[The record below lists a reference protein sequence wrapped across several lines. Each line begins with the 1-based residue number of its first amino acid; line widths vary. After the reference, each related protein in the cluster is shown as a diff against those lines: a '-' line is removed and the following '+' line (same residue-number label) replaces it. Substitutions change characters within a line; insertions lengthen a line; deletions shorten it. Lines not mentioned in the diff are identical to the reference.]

1 MYRWRQGLEM
11 GLSEFKAEY
20 AAVFHPKEY
29 LADYSQLDEEVLFTI
44 RFMVQAL
51 RGLPSDLLTLEF
63 GGGPVLYSV
72 ATQVPYAREIH
83 FCDFLP
89 ANLAEVRCWLNNEP
103 DAFDWTPYFKQVL
116 EEEGMPANSTTIG
129 LRAAAIRCKVN
140 RLSMCDALVEAPLG
154 REVARYDLVVANY
167 CTDVAAATAPEWM
180 RIMRNIG
187 VLVESGGWLLVSVT
201 TGATA
206 NTFVT
211 SPDQRSFPC
220 VDLSDEELY
229 RGFITA
235 GCDPQTFRFDRMSVP
250 TGREYSGL
258 TTAIARKSGR
268 P

>member
-1 MYRWRQGLEM
+1 M
-11 GLSEFKAEY
+11 GLSEFKSDY
-20 AAVFHPKEY
+20 VAVFHPKEY
-29 LADYSQLDEEVLFTI
+29 LADYSQLDEEVIFTI
-44 RFMVQAL
+44 RFMVRAL
-51 RGLPSDLLTLEF
+51 RGLPPNLVTLEF

-83 FCDFLP
+83 FCDFLR
-89 ANLAEVRCWLNNEP
+89 ANLNEVRSWLNNEP

-116 EEEGMPANSTTIG
+116 EEEGRPANPTTIG
-129 LRAAAIRCKVN
+129 LRAAAIRRKVGH
-140 RLSMCDALVEAPLG
+140 LSICDALAEAPLG
-154 REVARYDLVVANY
+154 QDVARYDLVVANY
-167 CTDVAAATAPEWM
+167 CTDVAAATISEWM
-180 RIMRNIG
+180 RIMCNIG
-187 VLVESGGWLLVSVT
+187 SLVEPGGWLLVSVT
-201 TGATA
+201 TGATT

-235 GCDPQTFRFDRMSVP
+235 GCDPQSFRFDKMPVP
-250 TGREYSGL
+250 AGREYLGL

>member
-1 MYRWRQGLEM
+1 M
-11 GLSEFKAEY
+11 GLSESKSKY

-29 LADYSQLDEEVLFTI
+29 LADYSQLDEEVIFTI

-51 RGLPSDLLTLEF
+51 RSLPLNLLTLEF

-89 ANLAEVRCWLNNEP
+89 ANLNEVQSWLNNEP
-103 DAFDWTPYFKQVL
+103 DAFDWAPYFKLVL
-116 EEEGMPANSTTIG
+116 EEEGQPANPTTIG
-129 LRAAAIRCKVN
+129 LLAAAIRRKVS
-140 RLSMCDALVEAPLG
+140 RLSICDALAKAPLG
-154 REVARYDLVVANY
+154 QEAPRYDLVVANY
-167 CTDVAAATAPEWM
+167 CTDVAAATVPEWM
-180 RIMRNIG
+180 QIMRSLG
-187 VLVESGGWLLVSVT
+187 SLVEPGGWLLVSVT
-201 TGATA
+201 TGATT

-220 VDLSDEELY
+220 VDLSHEEFY
-229 RGFITA
+229 QGFITA

-258 TTAIARKSGR
+258 MTAIVRKLSR